1 MVPEITALLPC
12 WIIVPA
18 TAMLEGEEVKVRLA
32 AVDVMMPDSLSE
44 FDPELGA
51 AGMGTVELPPMTR
64 PEEPT

>member
-1 MVPEITALLPC
+1 M
-12 WIIVPA
+12 PA